1 MSHKVLVVEDD
12 ETIAGVLK
20 ECLGQAGYN
29 VEAVNS
35 AEAGRARLAAGNY
48 NLLVLDWQLPEA
60 SGLDL
65 CMEARAQGINTP
77 VLFLTAM
84 NTIHDK
90 MAGLDGGADDYLTKP
105 FEIAEV
111 LARVRALL
119 RRPQSIQYKPIK
131 IRDIEL
137 DQKAKTV
144 TLKGEQVKLHPQEM
158 TVLELMMSNP
168 GRVFSGE
175 ELLSR
180 AWPTDSDATNEAVRT
195 VILRI
200 RQKLDLDEDNPLI
213 TTIKGFGYRLDF

>member
-20 ECLGQAGYN
+20 ECLGQAGYS

-35 AEAGRARLAAGNY
+35 AEAGRARLAAANY

-105 FEIAEV
+105 FEITEV

-119 RRPQSIQYKPIK
+119 RRPQTIQYRPIK
-131 IRDIEL
+131 IRDVEL
-137 DQKAKTV
+137 DQKGKTV
-144 TLKGEQVKLHPQEM
+144 SLKGEPVKLHPQEF
-158 TVLELMMSNP
+158 TVLELMMANP